1 MQIFKDGKKTTRE
14 RALKKGMH
22 LVSVLWVESCRQSGK
37 RVSEDLFPV
46 MVPGEAVTPLMVGR
60 LKRTKSMQPKA
71 FEEDVQNSAGRCG
84 LAMQNLEI
92 WLPLRQCVEQGGC
105 NVNSGLCFAEDWD
118 CYWFLP
124 FLWASSWA
132 SLIILSQWEKK
143 DFRIMRPQVCQS
155 FNYMIVLILK
165 SRVEKGHKWLFL
177 TNLCFSWFKMDPACP
192 SYHCWLT
199 FSPRTLFRRRT
210 LGLAA
215 RKMAKP
221 PFFQIGT

>member
-124 FLWASSWA
+124 FL
-132 SLIILSQWEKK
+132 
-143 DFRIMRPQVCQS
+143 
-155 FNYMIVLILK
+155 
-165 SRVEKGHKWLFL
+165 
-177 TNLCFSWFKMDPACP
+177 
-192 SYHCWLT
+192 
-199 FSPRTLFRRRT
+199 
-210 LGLAA
+210 
-215 RKMAKP
+215 
-221 PFFQIGT
+221 